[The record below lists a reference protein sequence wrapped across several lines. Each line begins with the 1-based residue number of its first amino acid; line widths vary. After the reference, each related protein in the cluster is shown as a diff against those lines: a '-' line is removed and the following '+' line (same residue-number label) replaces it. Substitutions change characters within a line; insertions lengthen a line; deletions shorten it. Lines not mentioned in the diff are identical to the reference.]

1 MSQVLVAAGIAVRD
15 GRLLLLRRPENG
27 ACPGLWE
34 FPGGKIE
41 PDETPFDA
49 LVREWM
55 EEVGVT
61 VAGAEPF
68 AFSTGDAGGRPLILL
83 FFKVTAFSGEP
94 AALLP
99 GSSLRWSPSE
109 EAALLAMPA
118 PDAPVLASLIREGNG
133 AFKGT
138 ESPDAPRLV
147 AEAGELDPF
156 IEGSERLAVSGL
168 VFFTK
173 RPARGASRLRGI
185 LVDAGDVVRAWENV
199 CPHVPVPLDRPGEE
213 VLLENGT
220 IVCQQHGAMFHA
232 GTGLCTSGP
241 CVGDFLRR
249 LPVVAS
255 HGGWAIDWEAIR

>member
-1 MSQVLVAAGIAVRD
+1 MSQVLVTAGIAVRD
-15 GRLLLLRRPENG
+15 GRLLLLRRPEDG

-41 PDETPFDA
+41 SGETPFDA
-49 LVREWM
+49 LVREWI
-55 EEVGVT
+55 EEIGVT

-83 FFKVTAFSGEP
+83 FYKVTAFSGEP

-99 GSSLRWSPSE
+99 GSSLRWSPAE

-138 ESPDAPRLV
+138 ETPDAPRLV
-147 AEAGELDPF
+147 AERF
-156 IEGSERLAVSGL
+156 

-173 RPARGASRLRGI
+173 RPARGAPRLRGI
-185 LVDAGDVVRAWENV
+185 LVDAGDAVRAWENV
-199 CPHVPVPLDRPGEE
+199 CPHVPIRLDRPGEE
-213 VLLENGT
+213 ALLENGT
-220 IVCQQHGAMFHA
+220 IVCQQHGAAFDA
-232 GTGLCTSGP
+232 GTGICTAGP
-241 CVGDFLRR
+241 CSGDFLRR
-249 LPVVAS
+249 LPLVAAR
-255 HGGWAIDWEAIR
+255 GGWAIDWAVVR